1 MLRDSLKTE
10 NFCRSGHV
18 EFDEKL
24 KVDNSIRNHPQS
36 FQSNT
41 DHLDEV
47 LINLGLIRSF
57 FDPKLTC
64 SVIV

>member
-1 MLRDSLKTE
+1 MK
-10 NFCRSGHV
+10 
-18 EFDEKL
+18 FDEKS
-24 KVDNSIRNHPQS
+24 KIDNPIRNHTQS

-57 FDPKLTC
+57 FD
-64 SVIV
+64 V